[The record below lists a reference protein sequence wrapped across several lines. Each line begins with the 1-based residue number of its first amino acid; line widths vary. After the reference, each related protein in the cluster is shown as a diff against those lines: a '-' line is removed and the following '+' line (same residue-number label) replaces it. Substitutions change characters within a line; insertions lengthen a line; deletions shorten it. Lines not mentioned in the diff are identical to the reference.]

1 MANGYESSG
10 ISYERTLHP
19 VRETGRLSISRSLVR
34 KFNRWKLSS
43 GDNSVLSPHTE
54 IKKRRG
60 LHAFKL
66 MFGWLRPFWLVFE
79 EKVLVNL
86 LTERIIEVSAQNKP
100 DIIHAHT
107 PYRVGQPALRAARRL
122 GIPFV
127 YEMRG
132 MWEETAVAN
141 GRWRRNGP
149 AYMRFRRKETKVLKS
164 ADAVICISQTLRDE
178 AISRGVDPDRIVV
191 VPNAVNPSKPPSD
204 SPPLLKEARGR
215 LSCEEGTVV
224 VGYIGSLR
232 SMEGVDDTVR
242 AVASSIETGADMRF
256 FALTTE
262 SGQAELRTLC
272 AELGIAERSV
282 VVGPVP
288 HEVVG
293 PFFEL
298 IDIFVISR
306 PDTRVTRLVTPLKPF
321 EAMMHGCAV
330 LGANLPAIAE
340 IIEDGVTGVLFKAG
354 DIAALSKA
362 IERLAMD
369 GGLRRKLGEKAREWV
384 LAERTWDAVIA
395 EGLSAYEIAERNVGT

>member
-1 MANGYESSG
+1 
-10 ISYERTLHP
+10 
-19 VRETGRLSISRSLVR
+19 
-34 KFNRWKLSS
+34 
-43 GDNSVLSPHTE
+43 
-54 IKKRRG
+54 
-60 LHAFKL
+60 
-66 MFGWLRPFWLVFE
+66 
-79 EKVLVNL
+79 
-86 LTERIIEVSAQNKP
+86 
-100 DIIHAHT
+100 
-107 PYRVGQPALRAARRL
+107 
-122 GIPFV
+122 
-127 YEMRG
+127 
-132 MWEETAVAN
+132 
-141 GRWRRNGP
+141 
-149 AYMRFRRKETKVLKS
+149 
-164 ADAVICISQTLRDE
+164 
-178 AISRGVDPDRIVV
+178 
-191 VPNAVNPSKPPSD
+191 
-204 SPPLLKEARGR
+204 
-215 LSCEEGTVV
+215 
-224 VGYIGSLR
+224 
-232 SMEGVDDTVR
+232 MEGVDDTVR
-242 AVASSIETGADMRF
+242 AVASSIETGVDMRF

-321 EAMMHGCAV
+321 EAMMHGRAV
-330 LGANLPAIAE
+330 LGADLPAIAE